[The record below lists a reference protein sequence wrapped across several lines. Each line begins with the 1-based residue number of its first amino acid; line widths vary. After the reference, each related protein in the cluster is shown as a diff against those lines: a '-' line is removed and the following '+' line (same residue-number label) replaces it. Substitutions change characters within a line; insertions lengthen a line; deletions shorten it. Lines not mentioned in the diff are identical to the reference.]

1 MRSDVL
7 YCRLTATN
15 VPRTMHGPRLERWQ
29 YRHNYLPSTHRQS
42 ERRARI
48 VLVLTLVMM
57 VIELITGYA
66 TGSLALTADGWH
78 MGSHAAALGITAFA
92 YAFSRRHVDNIRFT
106 FGTGKVGPLAGYTS
120 ALFLSGIA
128 LFMVGQSLE
137 RLVRPV
143 PVEFDQAIWIAVIGL
158 VVNLGCAVILG
169 RHDED
174 VAVDSERP
182 HRHDHNLYAAY
193 LHVLADALTSVLAIA
208 ALTSGKYLGWGW
220 MDPLMGIVGAIVI
233 GQWSIGLLRSSGHVL
248 LDAEDN
254 RALVAQISTLIESGS
269 DDRIADLHV
278 WRLGPSSHGCIVSLV
293 THRPR
298 PADHYKTLLKG
309 VAGLEH
315 VTVEVNTC
323 CEDAVT
329 PDSQRRAP

>member
-1 MRSDVL
+1 
-7 YCRLTATN
+7 
-15 VPRTMHGPRLERWQ
+15 MHGPRLERWQ

-78 MGSHAAALGITAFA
+78 MGSHAAALGIAAFA
-92 YAFSRRHVDNIRFT
+92 YAFSRQHVDNVRFT

-143 PVEFDQAIWIAVIGL
+143 PVQFDEAILVAVIGL
-158 VVNLGCAVILG
+158 VVNLVCAAILG
-169 RHDED
+169 HHGED
-174 VAVDSERP
+174 LAEASEHP

-193 LHVLADALTSVLAIA
+193 LHVLADALTSVLAIV
-208 ALTSGKYLGWGW
+208 ALTSGKYLGWTW
-220 MDPLMGIVGAIVI
+220 MDPLMGIVGAVVI
-233 GQWSIGLLRSSGHVL
+233 GQWSISLLRNSGHVL

-254 RALVAQISTLIESGS
+254 RDLVAKISSRIESES
-269 DDRIADLHV
+269 DTRIADLHV
-278 WRLGPSSHGCIVSLV
+278 WRLGPSSHACIVSVV
-293 THRPR
+293 THDAR
-298 PADHYKTLLKG
+298 PADHYKSLLKG
-309 VAGLEH
+309 VAGLAH

-323 CEDAVT
+323 CDEGSTSV
-329 PDSQRRAP
+329 SQRHAR